1 MLAFVLRPLV
11 VLPLLLPS
19 RLRRGE
25 RLFVAWGGLKGA
37 VPILLAAF
45 AVLGAVDEADR
56 IYGIVFVVVL
66 LSVLVQG
73 STIELA
79 AARFGVPMRTVEQV
93 GFDDAAGSYR
103 FRVAAGSH
111 AAGRRIRDLPARRER
126 LDRRDRP
133 RREPAHPARRRRP
146 RARRRGRRA
155 RRSRAR
161 AALRRLQLGGLA
173 GMPFVDRVRCFRGKD
188 AGSADSSA
196 IDATEDAVRRAS
208 SVRGRHNRYSPS
220 LLVAR

>member
-1 MLAFVLRPLV
+1 MTQLADEGWWLEGAIVFLVLAFVLRPLV

-45 AVLGAVDEADR
+45 AVLGAVEEADR

-73 STIELA
+73 STLERA

-93 GFDDAAGSYR
+93 GFEDAAGSYR

-111 AAGRRIRDLPARRER
+111 AAGRRIRDLPLGESGWIGAIVRDGAPRTPHGGDVLER
-126 LDRRDRP
+126 
-133 RREPAHPARRRRP
+133 
-146 RARRRGRRA
+146 RRRGRRA
-155 RRSRAR
+155 RRPGAR
-161 AALRRLQLGGLA
+161 RRRCGG
-173 GMPFVDRVRCFRGKD
+173 C
-188 AGSADSSA
+188 SS
-196 IDATEDAVRRAS
+196 
-208 SVRGRHNRYSPS
+208 GRSGTMTR
-220 LLVAR
+220 

>member
-1 MLAFVLRPLV
+1 MLAFVVRPLV

-73 STIELA
+73 STLQFA

-93 GFDDAAGSYR
+93 GFDGCGGLVPFPRRRRLARRRAARSATCRSARAAGS
-103 FRVAAGSH
+103 A
-111 AAGRRIRDLPARRER
+111 
-126 LDRRDRP
+126 
-133 RREPAHPARRRRP
+133 
-146 RARRRGRRA
+146 
-155 RRSRAR
+155 
-161 AALRRLQLGGLA
+161 
-173 GMPFVDRVRCFRGKD
+173 
-188 AGSADSSA
+188 
-196 IDATEDAVRRAS
+196 
-208 SVRGRHNRYSPS
+208 
-220 LLVAR
+220 